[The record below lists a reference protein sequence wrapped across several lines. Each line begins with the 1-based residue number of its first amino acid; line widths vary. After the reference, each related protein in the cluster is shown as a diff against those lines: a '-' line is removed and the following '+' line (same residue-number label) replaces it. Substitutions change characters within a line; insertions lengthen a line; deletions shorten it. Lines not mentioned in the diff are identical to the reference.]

1 MRLREKAKRDF
12 STSQTD
18 TFAGAKVEEKASVCF
33 GRNDKIAAILT
44 VANRVS
50 KRPTRTAFWSGET
63 VGLRERTKREFS
75 TPQTDT
81 FAGTKVEEKASVC
94 FGRNDK
100 FAGRFKGRNLRSR
113 QRARREI
120 SPLRRPTPSQERRW
134 KKRRRSASVEMTRLR
149 RY

>member
-44 VANRVS
+44 VAIRVS

-63 VGLRERTKREFS
+63 VGLRERTKRDFS
-75 TPQTDT
+75 TAQTDT
-81 FAGTKVEEKASVC
+81 FAGAKVEEKASVC
-94 FGRNDK
+94 FGRNDT
-100 FAGRFKGRNLRSR
+100 FAGMLTAGQPLEDSEKGREGIFRAFFCLTLAGSALFLIWGWRRILRG
-113 QRARREI
+113 
-120 SPLRRPTPSQERRW
+120 
-134 KKRRRSASVEMTRLR
+134 
-149 RY
+149 